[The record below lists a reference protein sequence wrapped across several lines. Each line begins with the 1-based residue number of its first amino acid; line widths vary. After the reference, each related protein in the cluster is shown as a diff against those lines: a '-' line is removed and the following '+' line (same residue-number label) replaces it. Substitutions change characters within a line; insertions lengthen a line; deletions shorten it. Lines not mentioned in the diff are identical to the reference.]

1 LTLSTSAQFVALI
14 PAGGVGARVGG
25 ATPKQYLPVLGQP
38 MIAWA
43 AFALASHPRITQVAV
58 VVGEHDE
65 LAENALSMGVFEN
78 IAEFLNLSAPL
89 AAHVTELLVAQAHAR
104 CRVVYKGGT
113 TRADTVRNGLV
124 ALDHLNPHDWV
135 LVHDAARPGLTH
147 ALINR
152 LIATATPD
160 NIGALLAMPVP
171 DTVKR
176 ANADNQVAA
185 TLPRTGLWGAQTPQM
200 FRHSMLLES
209 LRAAAA
215 STEITDEAS
224 AIEAAG
230 HRPLLV
236 PGALRNLKVTFPDD
250 IATVEALMS
259 HAAPKGIS

>member
-1 LTLSTSAQFVALI
+1 VS
-14 PAGGVGARVGG
+14 
-25 ATPKQYLPVLGQP
+25 
-38 MIAWA
+38 
-43 AFALASHPRITQVAV
+43 V
-58 VVGEHDE
+58 VVGEHDG

-89 AAHVTELLVAQAHAR
+89 AAHVTEPLVVQAHAR
-104 CRVVYKGGT
+104 CRVVYKGGA

-124 ALDHLNPHDWV
+124 ALDNLTPQDWV

-147 ALINR
+147 ALIDR
-152 LIATATPD
+152 LIATAMPD